1 MFIRAEDQS
10 GNLTIWLNVNQIAKL
25 EESRSSEELMGYSVT
40 TVDNKEYYSP
50 DVQVIQGMLYGAVVV
65 NKPIEEQLREL
76 ERKLMLQDVIVRC

>member
-1 MFIRAEDQS
+1 MEILLS
-10 GNLTIWLNVNQIAKL
+10 GLILTRSQGW
-25 EESRSSEELMGYSVT
+25 ESKSLDEIMGYTVY

-76 ERKLMLQDVIVRC
+76 ERKLMLQDVTVRC

>member
-1 MFIRAEDQS
+1 MFIRVEDQS
-10 GNLTIWLNVNQIAKL
+10 GNPTIWLNTNQIARL
-25 EESRSSEELMGYSVT
+25 EESKSSDEIMGYTVYI
-40 TVDNKEYYSP
+40 VDNKEYYSP

>member
-1 MFIRAEDQS
+1 
-10 GNLTIWLNVNQIAKL
+10 
-25 EESRSSEELMGYSVT
+25 MGYTVY

-76 ERKLMLQDVIVRC
+76 ERKLMLQDVTVRC